1 MIQPAVSRLT
11 ISQPT
16 RLRAARSQTRA
27 TDRELGHFIVSIVAA
42 VATEVKRPRSQTPEK
57 ALGIVEES
65 PCDAHVLDV
74 SMGHGRDRAVV
85 EEQDLGLGS
94 AMRIGECVTMTNW
107 QSWATRSRVGLGPV
121 AAGQRGSL
129 LGGGPDRVSLAR

>member
-42 VATEVKRPRSQTPEK
+42 VATEVKRPRSQTPEE

-85 EEQDLGLGS
+85 EEQDLGLGQRHEDRRVRGDDEL
-94 AMRIGECVTMTNW
+94 AILGHPVLKDGQEREH
-107 QSWATRSRVGLGPV
+107 ARPRERSLGLVGT
-121 AAGQRGSL
+121 
-129 LGGGPDRVSLAR
+129 